1 MRNRYISTH
10 KKMNRYGLLC
20 LLLFVNAVIVP
31 IVNSAPLERE
41 KRLTGAQLGKGA
53 LVGAG
58 IGLVGTALFAGGKKF
73 MDNRKANAAAA
84 AAAGGADAGGTDAAN
99 LKKKGGK

>member
-1 MRNRYISTH
+1 
-10 KKMNRYGLLC
+10 MNRYGLLC
-20 LLLFVNAVIVP
+20 LLLFVDAVVVP

-84 AAAGGADAGGTDAAN
+84 AAGGTDAGGTDAAN